1 MNMLKEFHDL
11 LEDTDDRCK
20 ECKKDW
26 TKCSRCPVRM
36 EKVGRWIEDGE
47 GFLYPYKCSNCGSF
61 YEKLYNY
68 CPSCGEKKD
77 LSEWEV

>member
-26 TKCSRCPVRM
+26 TKCGRCPVM
-36 EKVGRWIEDGE
+36 MKWEKELRQSR
-47 GFLYPYKCSNCGSF
+47 K
-61 YEKLYNY
+61 
-68 CPSCGEKKD
+68 
-77 LSEWEV
+77 